1 MKSAKKILA
10 LILAGV
16 MALALLTGCGKAT
29 SLNRTI
35 AEGLAEHTKLLL
47 AQEENKNNISV
58 SYQVPELSRDIAPL
72 FDENWITK
80 GRNGDILNS
89 KHMVND
95 KSVEDTLT
103 DILSPYIS
111 ATSAL
116 TFLAADVTDVKTPFM
131 EALNL
136 TKSRIT
142 FDNNIQ
148 SIDLASVT
156 SLKIAVTHKTVNG
169 RTYVPLCIHYGGVN
183 LSPCPGALRPGAF
196 LHSGP
201 NKKASPAAFPAI
213 ARPGPAGDALVLQ
226 KMRLTSA
233 LRRGLRW

>member
-29 SLNRTI
+29 SLDRTI
-35 AEGLAEHTKLLL
+35 AEGMAEYYKSEL
-47 AQEENKNNISV
+47 AQLGGNNNNISV

-89 KHMVND
+89 NHMVND

-148 SIDLASVT
+148 SIDPASVT

-169 RTYVPLCIHYGGVN
+169 RTY
-183 LSPCPGALRPGAF
+183 ALAVM
-196 LHSGP
+196 
-201 NKKASPAAFPAI
+201 I
-213 ARPGPAGDALVLQ
+213 AE
-226 KMRLTSA
+226 S
-233 LRRGLRW
+233 